1 MNGRS
6 PKLKPDYGFDGSPWA
21 VAALCLVGVG
31 CLAWGHALLAS
42 PRLGMEIAAALM
54 MLCGALLVF
63 LSGSY
68 LYYTKVGKLHRRDR
82 MLSRIDWTGSERVLD
97 LGTGRGLLMIGAAKR
112 LTTGT
117 SVGIDIWNAADLHG
131 NTVESTLKNAEIEGV
146 LDRVEVREEDAR
158 NLSFPDDSFDVV
170 LSNLCLHN
178 IPTPVGREK
187 ACREIARV
195 LKPKGTAILADKSG
209 TMAYGAILA
218 REGLTVEHPR
228 TSFDG
233 SLCRM
238 VIAVKN

>member
-1 MNGRS
+1 MNSRA
-6 PKLKPDYGFDGSPWA
+6 PELQPDYGFDGSPWA

-31 CLAWGHALLAS
+31 CLGWGFAHCAS
-42 PRLGMEIAAALM
+42 PRLGIEISAALLL
-54 MLCGALLVF
+54 LCGALLVF

-82 MLSRIDWTGSERVLD
+82 ILSMIDWTGAERVLD

-131 NTVESTLKNAEIEGV
+131 NTVEPTLMNAEIEGV
-146 LDRVEVREEDAR
+146 QDRVEVRDDDAR
-158 NLSFPDDSFDVV
+158 NLSFPDGSFDVV

-178 IPTPVGREK
+178 IPTPEGREK

-209 TMAYGAILA
+209 TKAYGAILA
-218 REGLTVEHPR
+218 REGLTVKHPR

-238 VIAVKN
+238 VVAVRN